1 MNDHAS
7 RLIDDDDILILI
19 NDIEGNILGL
29 HIIFFLH
36 DLPGPDNVAFTQTII
51 DLHAYHYS
59 NVPPWMSCCA

>member
-36 DLPGPDNVAFTQTII
+36 V
-51 DLHAYHYS
+51 
-59 NVPPWMSCCA
+59 